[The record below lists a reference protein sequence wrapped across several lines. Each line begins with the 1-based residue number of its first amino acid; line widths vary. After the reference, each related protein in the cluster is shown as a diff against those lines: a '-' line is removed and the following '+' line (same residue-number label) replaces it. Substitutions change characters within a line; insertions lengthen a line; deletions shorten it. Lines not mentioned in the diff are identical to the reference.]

1 MNMAKQKQKKTF
13 EQALAELEEIVEEIE
28 KGKVPLEESI
38 EKYAEG
44 MKLVKQCRG
53 ILEAAEKKI
62 QVLSREEEGLLRQTG
77 ELEEDG
83 GEAGEDE

>member
-1 MNMAKQKQKKTF
+1 MAKQKQKKTF